1 MQNLSLPATQNAPL
15 KNVGDAANKHNA
27 STDKSAAVEPN
38 TSFQMMLSRQVQAK
52 QAQDKQTQ
60 DRQAAAKQG
69 SSEHVTAQPKNKSA
83 AKQIP
88 DKQASAKQGSSEH
101 VAAQSKNKSAAG
113 HALPDAAIV
122 SDKAGTDIGSA
133 GDPGLEIKLAAK
145 KLPVE
150 ELDAKR
156 EDAETKPGADASVN
170 TLAASMPDPAML
182 VPLIN
187 ATPLVNVQGSSSPAV
202 TEADS
207 PLTSTAEMAT
217 QKLQSLDTM
226 LSNAL
231 SQGKNANVQ
240 DNNVQGSR
248 DIYDG
253 DKASEHTRW
262 LDAMLPGAAKQTG
275 SDELPIARSALNELN
290 AVKDSV
296 GKDVVTPAGFQP
308 AAQVNTALSTQQAA
322 STNVI
327 SAYPG
332 KPGWDQAI
340 SQKVVWMV
348 GAGEQS
354 ATLTLN
360 PPDLGPLQVVI
371 HVHNDQA
378 DATFISDNTEV
389 RQALEDGMSNLRDKM
404 SESGI
409 QLGQANVS
417 SGGQSQQAFQQAT
430 QSRLAAQ
437 QSNGTPSSTVAEAA
451 SGAATVVRVANGL
464 VDTFA

>member
-15 KNVGDAANKHNA
+15 KNLSDAANKNNT
-27 STDKSAAVEPN
+27 STDKSASGEPN
-38 TSFQMMLSRQVQAK
+38 TSFQTMLSRQVQAK
-52 QAQDKQTQ
+52 QAQDKQMSA
-60 DRQAAAKQG
+60 RQLL
-69 SSEHVTAQPKNKSA
+69 
-83 AKQIP
+83 
-88 DKQASAKQGSSEH
+88 DKQARARQGGSEH
-101 VAAQSKNKSAAG
+101 VATQQKDKSAAG
-113 HALPDAAIV
+113 NTQSGTATA
-122 SDKAGTDIGSA
+122 SDNKAGTDIDSA
-133 GDPGLEIKLAAK
+133 GKPGTEIKLASK
-145 KLPVE
+145 KLLVE
-150 ELDAKR
+150 N
-156 EDAETKPGADASVN
+156 EDAETKPDADANISALATSMLDSVI
-170 TLAASMPDPAML
+170 LAPVILAP
-182 VPLIN
+182 VIN
-187 ATPLVNVQGSSSPAV
+187 ATPLVNAQGTSSPAA

-207 PLTSTAEMAT
+207 PLASTAEIAT
-217 QKLQSLDTM
+217 QKQQSLDAV

-231 SQGKNANVQ
+231 SQGKNANAL
-240 DNNVQGSR
+240 DKDIQGAS
-248 DIYDG
+248 DIQNANM
-253 DKASEHTRW
+253 ASEHTRW
-262 LDAMLPGAAKQTG
+262 LDAMLPSAARQTG
-275 SDELPIARSALNELN
+275 GDESTSVRSALNELN
-290 AVKDSV
+290 AVKDSA
-296 GKDVVTPAGFQP
+296 GKDVVTPASFQP
-308 AAQVNTALSTQQAA
+308 AAQVNAALSTQQAG

-327 SAYPG
+327 NAYPG
-332 KPGWDQAI
+332 KSGWDQAI

-430 QSRLAAQ
+430 QNRLAAQ
-437 QSNGTPSSTVAEAA
+437 QNNSTSASTVAEVA
-451 SGAATVVRVANGL
+451 SSAATAVRVANGL

>member
-15 KNVGDAANKHNA
+15 KNVSDAANKNNTSADKTA
-27 STDKSAAVEPN
+27 SGESN
-38 TSFQMMLSRQVQAK
+38 TSFQTMLSKQVQAK
-52 QAQDKQTQ
+52 QAQDRQMSDKQMSAKQ
-60 DRQAAAKQG
+60 LLDKQARAKQG
-69 SSEHVTAQPKNKSA
+69 A
-83 AKQIP
+83 
-88 DKQASAKQGSSEH
+88 SEH
-101 VAAQSKNKSAAG
+101 VATPQKGKPAAGNAQSGTATA
-113 HALPDAAIV
+113 
-122 SDKAGTDIGSA
+122 SDKVSTDIDPA
-133 GDPGLEIKLAAK
+133 GDPDTEIKLAAK
-145 KLPVE
+145 KLLVE
-150 ELDAKR
+150 N
-156 EDAETKPGADASVN
+156 EDAETKPDADANISA
-170 TLAASMPDPAML
+170 LATPVLDPAILATVM
-182 VPLIN
+182 N
-187 ATPLVNVQGSSSPAV
+187 ATVPVNAQGTSSPAV

-240 DNNVQGSR
+240 DKDIQVSR
-248 DIYDG
+248 DIQDG
-253 DKASEHTRW
+253 DMASEHTRW
-262 LDAMLPGAAKQTG
+262 LDAMLPGAARQTG

-290 AVKDSV
+290 AVKDSA

-348 GAGEQS
+348 GAAEQS

-437 QSNGTPSSTVAEAA
+437 QGNGTPSSTVAEAA